1 MRPNDRC
8 QRDDFSSSFTPERAT
23 PREPDVDVS
32 PVRNQVEERH
42 HTGDSGGLGTP
53 PAPNISALSD
63 NQGNVSQESGEVQ
76 EETDF
81 SGEANNNNYNENNMP
96 RRSKR
101 IPTAKRT
108 QIPGA
113 IRYV

>member
-1 MRPNDRC
+1 M
-8 QRDDFSSSFTPERAT
+8 
-23 PREPDVDVS
+23 DVS
-32 PVRNQVEERH
+32 PVRNQTEEQHLTR
-42 HTGDSGGLGTP
+42 DSGGLGTP
-53 PAPNISALSD
+53 PSIYTSSLSD
-63 NQGNVSQESGEVQ
+63 NQGDVSRESGEVQ

-81 SGEANNNNYNENNMP
+81 SGEANNNIHNENNMP